1 MTPYSHDG
9 PSWEVDCQTGTPV
22 PDPQD
27 QAPAT
32 RRLRAG
38 VRPRGS
44 DTELPVS
51 GAESRGMLLGFIGV
65 AIFSLTLPFTRLAV
79 AGLDPVFVAM
89 GRAVAAAVLALCWLR
104 WKRAPLPARA
114 QLPTLLAVTI
124 GCVIGF
130 PLLTS
135 IAMRTLPA
143 SHGAVLV
150 GILPLATALF
160 AALRGHERPSAG
172 FWCMAAA
179 GSALVV
185 GFALRQSGAGLHA
198 ADLAVFAAV
207 ALAAMGYAE
216 GGRLSQT
223 MGGEQVI
230 GWALVLSLPLAAP
243 ATAWLLWRDWNSI
256 AAAPASAWLGFSY
269 VSVFSMFIGFF
280 FWYRG
285 MALGGVARVGQVQLA
300 QPGLSLVAAAVVLN
314 ETLHIEH
321 ILFTFAV
328 IAVVGAGKRMKVA
341 R

>member
-1 MTPYSHDG
+1 MTPCS
-9 PSWEVDCQTGTPV
+9 QTVEPENRGT
-22 PDPQD
+22 
-27 QAPAT
+27 T
-32 RRLRAG
+32 RRVG
-38 VRPRGS
+38 PRS
-44 DTELPVS
+44 
-51 GAESRGMLLGFIGV
+51 AETRGMLLGFIGV

-79 AGLDPVFVAM
+79 AGLDPLFVAM
-89 GRAVAAAVLALCWLR
+89 GRAVAAATLSLCWLR
-104 WKRAPLPARA
+104 WKRAPLPTRE
-114 QLPTLLAVTI
+114 QWPILLAVTI

-172 FWCMAAA
+172 FWAVAAA

-185 GFALRQSGAGLHA
+185 GFALRQSAGGLHA
-198 ADLAVFAAV
+198 ADLAIFAAV
-207 ALAAMGYAE
+207 GLAAMGYAE

-243 ATAWLLWRDWNSI
+243 AAAWLLWRDWASI
-256 AAAPASAWLGFSY
+256 AAAPVSAWLGFSY
-269 VSVFSMFIGFF
+269 ISVFSMFIGFF

-285 MALGGVARVGQVQLA
+285 MAMGGVARVGQVQLA
-300 QPGLSLVAAAVVLN
+300 QPGLSLLAAAVVLN
-314 ETLHIEH
+314 ETLQIEH

-328 IAVVGAGKRMKVA
+328 IAVVSAGKRMKVA

>member
-9 PSWEVDCQTGTPV
+9 PGWPERAT
-22 PDPQD
+22 
-27 QAPAT
+27 APASPET
-32 RRLRAG
+32 
-38 VRPRGS
+38 
-44 DTELPVS
+44 
-51 GAESRGMLLGFIGV
+51 RGMLLGFVGV

-104 WKRAPLPARA
+104 WKRAALPTRQ
-114 QLPTLLAVTI
+114 QLPTLLAVTA

-135 IAMRTLPA
+135 LAMRTLPA

-160 AALRGHERPSAG
+160 SALRGHERPSAG
-172 FWCMAAA
+172 FWSMAAA

-185 GFALRQSGAGLHA
+185 GFALRQSAGCLHA
-198 ADLAVFAAV
+198 ADLAIFAAV

-216 GGRLSQT
+216 GGRLSRS

-243 ATAWLLWRDWNSI
+243 TTLWLLWRHWEHI
-256 AAAPASAWLGFSY
+256 AAAPASAWLGFGY

-314 ETLHIEH
+314 ETLQIEH

-328 IAVVGAGKRMKVA
+328 IAVVGAGKHMKVG

>member
-9 PSWEVDCQTGTPV
+9 PGWPE
-22 PDPQD
+22 
-27 QAPAT
+27 
-32 RRLRAG
+32 RAAAAAS
-38 VRPRGS
+38 P
-44 DTELPVS
+44 
-51 GAESRGMLLGFIGV
+51 ESRGMLLGFIGV

-104 WKRAPLPARA
+104 WKRAALPTRQ
-114 QLPTLLAVTI
+114 QLPTLLAVTV

-135 IAMRTLPA
+135 LAMRTLPA

-172 FWCMAAA
+172 FWTMAAA
-179 GSALVV
+179 GSALVA
-185 GFALRQSGAGLHA
+185 GFALRQSAGSLHA
-198 ADLAVFAAV
+198 ADLAIFAAV

-216 GGRLSQT
+216 GGRLSQS

-243 ATAWLLWRDWNSI
+243 AALWLVWRDWAGI
-256 AAAPASAWLGFSY
+256 AAAPASAWLGFGY
-269 VSVFSMFIGFF
+269 VSVFSMFIGIF

-314 ETLHIEH
+314 ETLQIEH

-328 IAVVGAGKRMKVA
+328 IAVVGAGKHMKVA